1 MAEERAGYR
10 WWVLLNTF
18 LVFSI
23 AFGMGWTYIVMVA
36 AEVIKDLNLTLMDW
50 GTLWSAVSL
59 GALVFAIIGGAL
71 GDRFG
76 DLDGFDEHAGLTA
89 IRIVHHYLMGG
100 WGLEDTPT
108 PGVLLADTID

>member
-1 MAEERAGYR
+1 MAEERASYR

-36 AEVIKDLNLTLMDW
+36 AEVIQDLTLTLMDW

-59 GALVFAIIGGAL
+59 GALVFAIIGVERWAI
-71 GDRFG
+71 
-76 DLDGFDEHAGLTA
+76 GLA
-89 IRIVHHYLMGG
+89 CGLLPG
-100 WGLEDTPT
+100 WGLCSW
-108 PGVLLADTID
+108 GAYCS